1 MDVVFN
7 CSSCEQELA
16 VDEAASGE
24 PIQCPSCSTTVIV
37 PPRDQNR
44 LEEAKP
50 MVAVPAMT
58 STGPVVPSASPSPP
72 PPAPE
77 PAHRQLSVPQHQG
90 PSEKLLKKAEA
101 VVVVDTGPKVK
112 HLRTKC
118 IKRGMCVEV
127 GHDRFDEVVADFIQK
142 VGDDNV
148 VSINPLSYGAMDT
161 TGHML
166 PDYGV
171 MIVYR
176 G

>member
-16 VDEAASGE
+16 VDETATGE
-24 PIQCPSCSTTVIV
+24 PIQCPSCNTTVIV

-44 LEEAKP
+44 LAESKP
-50 MVAVPAMT
+50 MAAVPPAA
-58 STGPVVPSASPSPP
+58 PIPASPP
-72 PPAPE
+72 PPE
-77 PAHRQLSVPQHQG
+77 PAHHRQLSVPQHQG
-90 PSEKLLKKAEA
+90 PAEKLVKKSDLVEVAA
-101 VVVVDTGPKVK
+101 TGPAVK

-118 IKRGMCVEV
+118 IKRGQCVEV